1 MGGASLGHV
10 ASLRSRDTAV
20 TLGWHRAAEADVVA
34 VAMAEGDASFLATAV
49 SLIDIALIN
58 AVLSANQALYID
70 FIDVSFDGQLCIR

>member
-1 MGGASLGHV
+1 
-10 ASLRSRDTAV
+10 
-20 TLGWHRAAEADVVA
+20 
-34 VAMAEGDASFLATAV
+34 MAEGDASFLATAV